1 VNVNAEK
8 VIVVLVVASF
18 ALTSMSTLITAGNP
32 LTREEAIEISRNSQL
47 VQRFWENADRYMLE
61 VNYQNQTDVWH
72 ITWYIHPMDAVSA
85 FAYVVSQSIDGE
97 TGEIL
102 DEGAASIR

>member
-1 VNVNAEK
+1 MNVNAEK